1 MFETMIRHACLGLLL
16 FAAGT
21 ASAAKD
27 KPQVD
32 LVTGDWEYNSQVQK
46 IADTPLGILFSIE
59 PTICSN
65 ILIHLDGCNCDC
77 CQDNPKLAGLLNFSF
92 LKDKE
97 INRRYVVVEFTIRA
111 NPGFEN
117 EAIPAMC
124 FGVLRSGKSEVKG
137 YAKDFNGMVT
147 VWSNRTFLFETSY
160 PDLRGNIIQY
170 ITDSTGIHF
179 APDFEPMHVR
189 IIFDTVNAREIIV
202 YQNRSWSKYTNLEM
216 PAPDGKIDFRSVG
229 LAIPDGK
236 FSRDFRKRYL
246 EISRPVVRQ
255 FGTEKEMDETLEPI
269 EFFPY
274 RYEDLLIGIRAQNS
288 DKRSLIRQARMH
300 KNPDVL
306 YALAMS
312 LLYGKGE
319 NCDPDTALELLKE
332 AASKHCH
339 VLAKYELALCYF
351 RGYGVAKNEKTA
363 FSYVEEAMKFRY
375 NKASALYILM
385 RYEQLNRPI
394 FISDAFR
401 DDLKKKI
408 FNDLS
413 NDHDL
418 TMMSDRF
425 KLGTSGAMVDTSP
438 KILSPLDNYFNL
450 SKTDDD
456 NPYAFFEFCIAQGYY
471 PANLQLAIRR
481 EFDNQHKIKSCEP
494 ATVTQ
499 LLDKGAYQGDSDAA
513 IVRLFFRAR
522 ANQLTEDDFSQE
534 QLLKLMDYPEYYLLK
549 FLYQNPDFPAAKQ
562 ILGGNF
568 ESAEQ
573 ILDKDKRPEAK
584 LLLALMSISKIQYT
598 DCRAFLTPD
607 SAKFRNLVNAAQTNT
622 VAQYFL
628 ARAYYNNDMP
638 TDYQKTTGDAAR
650 QYQTENLLKRAADAD
665 FLPAQYLQLEVEL
678 DGKVGNADQFLARV
692 QKFCDL
698 DYAPAFILKARAL
711 QKFKRIDEAKQ
722 IYREAAKKGN
732 ADACYELAVLSPDD
746 ASLWEQ
752 YIKADMARRSLDKA
766 DFFYPQKYY
775 YEWVATNLAAPWS
788 DEMLSDMQ
796 KEYKSLYNKLSDAYQ
811 DGKKNSK
818 VTKKD
823 RGQVRGTIYEKNKI
837 IQPTKKP
844 QRQQQFI
851 DNQL

>member
-1 MFETMIRHACLGLLL
+1 MIMR
-16 FAAGT
+16 T
-21 ASAAKD
+21 AILVIMLASFTAYAAKD
-27 KPQVD
+27 DSRDKT
-32 LVTGDWEYNSQVQK
+32 TGDWEYNSQVQK
-46 IADTPLGILFSIE
+46 IADTPLGILFCIE
-59 PTICSN
+59 PTPDSD
-65 ILIHLDGCNCDC
+65 ILIHLDGCNCDL
-77 CQDNPKLAGLLNFSF
+77 CQGNPKLAGLLNFSF
-92 LKDKE
+92 LKNKE

-117 EAIPAMC
+117 DAIPAMS
-124 FGVLRSGKSEVKG
+124 FGVLRGGKSEVNG
-137 YAKDFNGMVT
+137 YAKDFNGMVS
-147 VWSNRTFLFETSY
+147 VRSNRTFFLETAY
-160 PDLRGNIIQY
+160 PDLRGNVIQFF
-170 ITDSTGIHF
+170 TDSAGIRF
-179 APDFEPMHVR
+179 VPDFEPMHVR

-216 PAPDGKIDFRSVG
+216 PAPDGKIDFRNVG
-229 LAIPDGK
+229 LVIPDGK
-236 FSRDFRKRYL
+236 FSRDYRKRYL

-255 FGTEKEMDETLEPI
+255 FGTEKEMYEALEPI
-269 EFFPY
+269 EFSPY
-274 RYEDLLIGIRAQNS
+274 RYEDLLIGIRAQNA

-306 YALAMS
+306 YAYAMS

-319 NCDPDTALELLKE
+319 NCDPETALELLKE

-363 FSYVEEAMKFRY
+363 FRYIDDAIKFRY
-375 NKASALYILM
+375 SKASALYMFM

-394 FISDAFR
+394 FISDALR
-401 DDLKKKI
+401 DDFKKKI

-425 KLGTSGAMVDTSP
+425 GLEAGGAMVDVSP

-450 SKTDDD
+450 SKPD
-456 NPYAFFEFCIAQGYY
+456 NDNAYAFFESCIGQGYY
-471 PANLQLAIRR
+471 PANLLLAIRR
-481 EFDNQHKIKSCEP
+481 ISDDQKKVKSCEP
-494 ATVTQ
+494 ATITK
-499 LLDKGAYQGDSDAA
+499 LLDKGAHQGDNDAA

-522 ANQLTEDDFSQE
+522 ANQLTEDDFSPA
-534 QLLKLMDYPEYYLLK
+534 QLLKLMDYPEYYLLN
-549 FLYQNPDFPAAKQ
+549 FLYQNPDFPATQQ
-562 ILGGNF
+562 ILGGNY
-568 ESAEQ
+568 ESAGL

-584 LLLALMSISKIQYT
+584 LLLALMSISKIRYT
-598 DCRAFLTPD
+598 DCRAYLTPD
-607 SAKFRNLVNAAQTNT
+607 SAKFRNLVNAAQTNP

-638 TDYQKTTGDAAR
+638 ADYQKTSSEQSR
-650 QYQTENLLKRAADAD
+650 QYQTIQLLKQAAGAN
-665 FLPAQYLQLEVEL
+665 FLPAQYMQLAEEL
-678 DGKVGNADQFLARV
+678 DGNIGNADLFLARI

-698 DYAPAFILKARAL
+698 DYAPAFMLKARAL
-711 QKFKRIDEAKQ
+711 QKFKRLEEAKQ
-722 IYREAAKKGN
+722 IYREAAKNGN

-752 YIKADMARRSLDKA
+752 YIKADMARRNFDKA
-766 DFFYPQKYY
+766 DFFYTQKYY
-775 YEWVATNLAAPWS
+775 YEWVATNTAAPWTDAMQS
-788 DEMLSDMQ
+788 EMQ

-811 DGKKNSK
+811 DGKKNK
-818 VTKKD
+818 PVKKD
-823 RGQVRGTIYEKNKI
+823 RGQLRGTIYEKNKI